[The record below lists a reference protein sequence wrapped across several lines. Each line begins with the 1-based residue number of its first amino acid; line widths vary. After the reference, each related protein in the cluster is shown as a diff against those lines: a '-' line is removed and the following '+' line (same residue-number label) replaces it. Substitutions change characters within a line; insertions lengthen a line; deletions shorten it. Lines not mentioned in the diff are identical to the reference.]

1 MAKRQQV
8 TKLLAVMAMTSSPAL
23 AGPEHGHAHGPGPAP
38 PAARAP
44 APKPSEDAAPARTE
58 PRPRREVPAAR
69 APAGAPATSAV
80 AAVAPPPPVAAPAID
95 AILALFGLARV
106 RELPNGRPAPGN
118 VTSRAPSG
126 KLR

>member
-1 MAKRQQV
+1 MAKRQQI
-8 TKLLAVMAMTSSPAL
+8 TKLLAVMAMTSIPAAQ

-44 APKPSEDAAPARTE
+44 APQPCEDAVPARTA
-58 PRPRREVPAAR
+58 PRSPREAPAAR
-69 APAGAPATSAV
+69 APAGAPAAA
-80 AAVAPPPPVAAPAID
+80 AAVVAPAASPTID